1 MKPKIYIDCTHTYFS
16 NLNTGIQR
24 TVRNIANNVND
35 NDVYLAVFNRGN
47 YHLVAS
53 LPEPT
58 FNIKENRLKIY
69 AKKIYKTVRD
79 LLGIFPPLKKLLYK
93 PEITTF
99 LSSFYDKLLKK
110 ENTLEGEKIDFKKGD
125 TLLLLD
131 STWSDTD
138 YHFLENLKKRSVHIV
153 SVVYDIIPISH
164 SKFCS
169 DDLVF
174 IYKNWLKKILNITDK
189 YITISKTVKDDFQKL
204 TNKRDLKV
212 EYFYLGGDF
221 SNKNFQTEEI
231 EESFQSIFQKRDTYI
246 TVSTIEPRKNHQ
258 FALDAFEEL
267 WKDNIDVNY
276 VIIGRVGWKVDAL
289 IQRVKNHKEYN
300 KKLFLL
306 DSIDDN
312 HLNYAYKNAK
322 ALIFPSFTEGFGLP
336 IIESLV
342 TSLQVLASDTAIHRE
357 IGEDKISYF
366 SLDDVNSLKKLILD
380 FPQKDLDNFQWKNWR
395 ESGEELFTKVRTII
409 Q

>member
-47 YHLVAS
+47 YHLVTS

-204 TNKRDLKV
+204 TNKKDLKV
-212 EYFYLGGDF
+212 EHFYLGGDF
-221 SNKNFQTEEI
+221 SNKNFQTEKI